1 MPGLLQKRGRE
12 KWSKRQTKN
21 AQPLPRFIQS
31 EANFI
36 LLNDQIWQSYLCSS
50 ERTTYAT
57 TSML

>member
-12 KWSKRQTKN
+12 KWSKEQTKN
-21 AQPLPRFIQS
+21 GHPLPRFIWS

-36 LLNDQIWQSYLCSS
+36 LLNDQIWQSYLRSS